1 MALNDAGLG
10 VLKDAWYSGSEPRF
24 STEQK
29 AKLVQIVEIVRDP
42 AADKVVRWRRI
53 DLQKVISERFRVFTA
68 GQKRRVTPA
77 IKRQMRRR

>member
-1 MALNDAGLG
+1 MALKDAGPDG
-10 VLKDAWYSGSEPRF
+10 LKDAWYSGLEPRL

-29 AKLVQIVEIVRDP
+29 AKLVQIVETVLDP

-53 DLQKVISERFRVFTA
+53 DLQKVISERFRVFIA